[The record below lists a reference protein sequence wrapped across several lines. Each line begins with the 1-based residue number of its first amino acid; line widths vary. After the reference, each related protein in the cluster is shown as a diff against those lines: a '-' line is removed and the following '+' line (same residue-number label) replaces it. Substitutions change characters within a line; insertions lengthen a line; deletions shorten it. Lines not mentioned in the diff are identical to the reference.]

1 MGLERLTRPAWW
13 LLVVV
18 AACGAVPVASNLP
31 VAVTAQGGA
40 NRVEL
45 SLGRSVVVTA
55 PWPVKNVS
63 VANPE
68 VADVQ
73 ITSATQM
80 IVLSKGVGV
89 TDLILRGESDQT
101 WQAAIIVQPN
111 MSEFEVSLAQLL
123 PDTQLRVGQINDV
136 LSISGTLRRADDAR
150 ILHALLAATG
160 KKFVDATKV
169 EGLQQVML
177 NVRFAEASR
186 TAIRALAINSY
197 YNGDNFFGAST
208 IGGNP
213 NGFNFGTGGIDLED
227 SALSTAVTLFGG
239 FKHSDFAMF
248 IAALADNQYIRTLA
262 EPTLVAQSGEE
273 ASFLAGGEFPIPVV
287 QGGTGGGSTSV
298 TIEWKEYGVRLNFR
312 PVVKGEGQIEL
323 YVAPEVSTLT
333 DVGSVELE
341 GFRIPALTTRR
352 AETTLQLGN
361 GQTFAMAGLLNQNV
375 TGRTAR
381 VPGIGDL
388 PVIGSLFR
396 SIRYE
401 RGDTELVVLVT
412 VYLVDPVSGRPIE
425 PLPGDMHED
434 PNDWQLYA
442 EGKIEGRVMPVSQ
455 GQIEQLKRM
464 GLADLQGPGA
474 WADYR
479 TKPAAAAK
487 DVAVAPAA
495 PPAPQTP
502 ASDRQP
508 PSSSPQA
515 PADSGAPAPVTE
527 GQAPPAAATIDESAG
542 FEPAAEPV
550 PDVESAAPAADSD
563 FAVPTDAAGQEDAS
577 PVVEQTED
585 VGLPLVE
592 DESSTPTVDDA
603 YPAEDK

>member
-1 MGLERLTRPAWW
+1 MGW

-18 AACGAVPVASNLP
+18 AACGAVPIASNLP
-31 VAVTAQGGA
+31 VPATGQPGA

-45 SLGRSVVVTA
+45 SLGRSVVVNA
-55 PWPVKNVS
+55 PWPVKHVS

-73 ITSATQM
+73 ITSPKQM
-80 IVLSKGVGV
+80 IVLSKSVGV
-89 TDLILRGESDQT
+89 TDLVLRSENDQT

-111 MSEFEVSLAQLL
+111 MSEFEVSLAQLF

-136 LSISGTLRRADDAR
+136 LSVSGTLRRADDAR
-150 ILHALLAATG
+150 ILQALLTATG
-160 KKFVDATKV
+160 QKFVDATKV

-177 NVRFAEASR
+177 HVRFAEASR
-186 TAIRALAINSY
+186 TAIRALAINSF
-197 YNGDNFFGAST
+197 YNGSNFFGAST

-213 NGFNFGTGGIDLED
+213 NGFNFGPGGLDFED
-227 SALSTAVTLFGG
+227 ATLGTAVTLFGG
-239 FKHSDFAMF
+239 FKNSDFAMF

-273 ASFLAGGEFPIPVV
+273 ASFLAGGEFPVPVV
-287 QGGTGGGSTSV
+287 QGGTSGGSTSV
-298 TIEWKEYGVRLNFR
+298 SIEWKEYGVRLNFR

-341 GFRIPALTTRR
+341 GFRIPALSTRR

-361 GQTFAMAGLLNQNV
+361 GQTFAMAGLLNQSV
-375 TGRTAR
+375 TARNSR

-388 PVIGSLFR
+388 PIVGSLFR

-425 PLPGDMHED
+425 PLPGDMHEE

-442 EGKIEGRVMPVSQ
+442 DGKIEGRAYPVSQ
-455 GQIEQLKRM
+455 AQIQQLKRM

-479 TKPAAAAK
+479 TSPAAAAG
-487 DVAVAPAA
+487 DAVPAPAA
-495 PPAPQTP
+495 APKAQ
-502 ASDRQP
+502 
-508 PSSSPQA
+508 PSSSP
-515 PADSGAPAPVTE
+515 PASSPPSPASEQTPSATIEQPVV
-527 GQAPPAAATIDESAG
+527 PAAATEV
-542 FEPAAEPV
+542 EQPAAAVDSELAPA
-550 PDVESAAPAADSD
+550 DTTAQEAAPAASD
-563 FAVPTDAAGQEDAS
+563 LTWDAGPQ
-577 PVVEQTED
+577 VVEDQ
-585 VGLPLVE
+585 GSAP
-592 DESSTPTVDDA
+592 VDHA